1 MLSLTEIIGEAR
13 RSLKGQYGLV
23 IGTGIAYG
31 LIVIVLSFLDSAGTW
46 AIARSVMDLS
56 HIRINN
62 GGLFQLLWIGA
73 FSLGWATFILR
84 VVRRDQPD
92 FEQIFSGFRFWGK
105 ATLAYVLMV
114 LRVLLWMLLLIIP
127 GIIKAIAYSQYMFV
141 MVDYPELSA
150 NQAINRSEE
159 IMNGH
164 KWKYFFFSFLIV
176 LLALLG
182 VLTLFIGFFWI
193 GPWIAASQAKFYDE
207 VHKDWLRRTGRWQEP
222 TEPEE
227 VTAG

>member
-31 LIVIVLSFLDSAGTW
+31 LIVIVLNFLDSAVTW
-46 AIARSVMDLS
+46 AMALS
-56 HIRINN
+56 IFDVPNFQYN
-62 GGLFQLLWIGA
+62 GLFQLLWTGA
-73 FSLGWATFILR
+73 FGLGWATFILR
-84 VVRRDQPD
+84 VIRRNQPD

-105 ATLAYVLMV
+105 ATWGQILMV
-114 LRVLLWMLLLIIP
+114 LRILLWALLLIIP
-127 GIIKAIAYSQYMFV
+127 GFIKALAYSQYLFV

-164 KWKYFFFSFLIV
+164 KWEYFFFSFLIV

-207 VHKDWLRRTGRWQEP
+207 VHKDWLRRSGRWQEP

>member
-13 RSLKGQYGLV
+13 RSLKGQYRLV

-31 LIVIVLSFLDSAGTW
+31 LIVLVLTFLDSAVSW
-46 AIARSVMDLS
+46 AMVLS
-56 HIRINN
+56 IIDVPNFRFN
-62 GGLFQLLWIGA
+62 GGIFQLLWTGA
-73 FSLGWATFILR
+73 FGLGWASFILR

-92 FEQIFSGFRFWGK
+92 FEQIFSGFRSWGK
-105 ATLAYVLMV
+105 ATWGQILVI
-114 LRVLLWMLLLIIP
+114 LRVILWMLLLIIP
-127 GIIKAIAYSQYMFV
+127 GIIKAIAYSQYLFV

-164 KWKYFFFSFLIV
+164 KLEYFFFNFLVV

-207 VHKDWLRRTGRWQEP
+207 VHKDWLRHTGRVTES

-227 VTAG
+227 VTAA

>member
-31 LIVIVLSFLDSAGTW
+31 LIVIVLNFLDSAGTW
-46 AIARSVMDLS
+46 AIARSLLDLS
-56 HIRINN
+56 NIRINN
-62 GGLFQLLWIGA
+62 GGLFQFLWTGA
-73 FSLGWATFILR
+73 FGLGWATFILR
-84 VVRRDQPD
+84 VVRRNQPD

-105 ATLAYVLMV
+105 ATWGQILVV

-127 GIIKAIAYSQYMFV
+127 GLIKAIAYSQYLFV

-159 IMNGH
+159 IMYGH
-164 KWKYFFFSFLIV
+164 KWELFFFSFLMG

-182 VLTLFIGFFWI
+182 VLTLLIGFFWI

-207 VHKDWLRRTGRWQEP
+207 VHKDWLRRTGRWTEP

-227 VTAG
+227 VTAA

>member
-31 LIVIVLSFLDSAGTW
+31 LIVIVLSILDSAGTW
-46 AIARSVMDLS
+46 AIARSVLDIPNLQ
-56 HIRINN
+56 INS

-114 LRVLLWMLLLIIP
+114 LRVLLWMLLHIIP
-127 GIIKAIAYSQYMFV
+127 GNNKAIA
-141 MVDYPELSA
+141 
-150 NQAINRSEE
+150 
-159 IMNGH
+159 
-164 KWKYFFFSFLIV
+164 
-176 LLALLG
+176 
-182 VLTLFIGFFWI
+182 
-193 GPWIAASQAKFYDE
+193 
-207 VHKDWLRRTGRWQEP
+207 
-222 TEPEE
+222 
-227 VTAG
+227 